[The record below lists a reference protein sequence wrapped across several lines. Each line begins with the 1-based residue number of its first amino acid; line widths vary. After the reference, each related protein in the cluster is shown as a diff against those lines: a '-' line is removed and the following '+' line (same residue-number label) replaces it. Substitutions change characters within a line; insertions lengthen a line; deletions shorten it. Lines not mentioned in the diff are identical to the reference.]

1 VIRYETGLPK
11 DAIEASIA
19 QARRPTEG
27 VLLIGAT
34 FNFEP
39 SAARA
44 TNSNPSSSARKP
56 WSNKALPGFRRAGR
70 DATWS
75 AYTRC
80 P

>member
-1 VIRYETGLPK
+1 MIRYETGLPK

-19 QARRPTEG
+19 QKRPPASG
-27 VLLIGAT
+27 VLLIGDT

-44 TNSNPSSSARKP
+44 TNSDPKSSSRKR
-56 WSNKALPGFRRAGR
+56 WSNKPLPGFERSGR
-70 DATWS
+70 SATW
-75 AYTRC
+75 AVYARC